1 MNIVCFG
8 DSITHA
14 RAFAEGDRWPTI
26 LQSKLEAGQ
35 PGRYK
40 VYNRGIGGNTTAQG
54 LERVDEDVLP
64 YLPGFL
70 LVQFGFND
78 SNIRPWSQVSR
89 VGLEDYRKNLREF
102 HRIAAAHESQCAF
115 IVNHLPARDTEKNIA
130 ANGKTYSANFAPYN
144 EAVRQVAK
152 ELGVPTIDLPR
163 ITQER
168 QIETHALVSEDGVH
182 LSVEGNHLYADMIF
196 ERLNCL
202 LGESSTA

>member
-1 MNIVCFG
+1 MNMNIVCFG

-26 LQSKLEAGQ
+26 LQFKLNAWQ
-35 PGRYK
+35 PAAYK

-89 VGLEDYRKNLREF
+89 VGLEDYRKNLREL
-102 HRIAAAHESQCAF
+102 HRIAAAHKSQCAF

-130 ANGKTYSANFAPYN
+130 PNGKTYSANFAPYN
-144 EAVRQVAK
+144 VAVRQVAE
-152 ELGVPTIDLPR
+152 ELGAPTIDLPR
-163 ITQER
+163 IMQKR
-168 QIETHALVSEDGVH
+168 QIETDALVSEDGAH
-182 LSVEGNHLYADMIF
+182 LSIQGNHLYADMVF
-196 ERLNCL
+196 ERLKQIL
-202 LGESSTA
+202 

>member
-26 LQSKLEAGQ
+26 LQFKLDVWQ
-35 PGRYK
+35 PGAYK

-54 LERVDEDVLP
+54 LERVAEDVLP

-78 SNIRPWSQVSR
+78 SNIRPWSRVSR

-115 IVNHLPARDTEKNIA
+115 IVNHLPARDTDKHIA
-130 ANGKTYSANFAPYN
+130 PNGKTYNANFAPYN
-144 EAVRQVAK
+144 EAVSQVA
-152 ELGVPTIDLPR
+152 EALGAPTINLPR
-163 ITQER
+163 IIQER
-168 QIETHALVSEDGVH
+168 RIDTHSLVSEDGAH
-182 LSVEGNHLYADMIF
+182 LTIEGNHLYADMVF
-196 ERLNCL
+196 ERLQGL
-202 LGESSTA
+202 LR

>member
-1 MNIVCFG
+1 MTTTNIVCFG

-26 LQSKLEAGQ
+26 LQFKLNAWR
-35 PGRYK
+35 PGAYK

-54 LERVDEDVLP
+54 LERVDADVLP

-102 HRIAAAHESQCAF
+102 HRIAAAHESVCAF
-115 IVNHLPARDTEKNIA
+115 IVNHLPARDTENHTA
-130 ANGKTYSANFAPYN
+130 PNGETYSANFAPYN
-144 EAVRQVAK
+144 VAVRQVAE
-152 ELGVPTIDLPR
+152 ELGAPTIDLPR
-163 ITQER
+163 ILQGQ
-168 QIETHALVSEDGVH
+168 QIETDALVSEDGAH
-182 LSVEGNHLYADMIF
+182 LSVEGNHLYADMVF
-196 ERLNCL
+196 ERLKQIL
-202 LGESSTA
+202 

>member
-26 LQSKLEAGQ
+26 LQFKLNAWQ
-35 PGRYK
+35 PGAYK

-54 LERVDEDVLP
+54 LERVDTDVLP

-102 HRIAAAHESQCAF
+102 HRIAAAHESVCAF
-115 IVNHLPARDTEKNIA
+115 IVNHLPTRDTGKNIA
-130 ANGKTYSANFAPYN
+130 PNGKTYSANFAPYN
-144 EAVRQVAK
+144 VAVRQVAE
-152 ELGVPTIDLPR
+152 ELGAPIIDLPH
-163 ITQER
+163 IMQEQ
-168 QIETHALVSEDGVH
+168 QIDTHDLVSEDGAH
-182 LSVEGNHLYADMIF
+182 LSVEGNHLYADMVF
-196 ERLNCL
+196 ERLKQIL
-202 LGESSTA
+202 

>member
-1 MNIVCFG
+1 MNIICFG

-26 LQSKLEAGQ
+26 LQFKLNAWR
-35 PGRYK
+35 PGAYK

-54 LERVDEDVLP
+54 LERIAEDMLL

-78 SNIRPWSQVSR
+78 SNIRPWSHVSR

-102 HRIAAAHESQCAF
+102 HRIAAAHESQCAY
-115 IVNHLPARDTEKNIA
+115 IVNHSPARDTEKNLA
-130 ANGKTYSANFAPYN
+130 PNGKTYSANFAPYN
-144 EAVRQVAK
+144 EAVRQVAE
-152 ELGVPTIDLPR
+152 ELGAPTIDLPHVM
-163 ITQER
+163 QER
-168 QIETHALVSEDGVH
+168 QIDIHALVSEDGAH

-196 ERLNCL
+196 ERLKHL
-202 LGESSTA
+202 LQR